1 MISLIFAILCSS
13 CIFVI
18 FKLFERYKI
27 DVFQAIVFN
36 YFTAFLCGI
45 LLYGNEWKP
54 SALNNIT
61 WFYYAIVAAILFI
74 SLFILMGLSSQRNGV
89 AITSV
94 AVKMSMAAS
103 VLGMIFIYNES
114 VSLLK
119 VGGISFAFAGGVLVS
134 WQKNGSGIK
143 KQGQSLWM
151 LLVLFFGSGIL
162 DLVLNYVQNNELKV
176 LTPSLFSAFGFGMAG
191 IIGLV
196 VFLFQLQQKKARFG
210 FKNVLGGIAL
220 GIPNYFSIYL
230 LIKSYEETGWTD
242 STVIAIINVSIVC
255 IAALTGFLIFKEKL
269 NLTKGLGIVA
279 SLLAILMLYIAS

>member
-1 MISLIFAILCSS
+1 MISLALAILFSS
-13 CIFVI
+13 FIFVI
-18 FKLFERYKI
+18 FKLFDRYKI

-45 LLYGNEWKP
+45 ILYGNEWNP
-54 SALNNIT
+54 AAFNDIT

-74 SLFILMGLSSQRNGV
+74 SLFILMGLSSQKNGV

-103 VLGMIFIYNES
+103 VFGMIFLYNES
-114 VSLLK
+114 VSALK
-119 VGGISFAFAGGVLVS
+119 ILGILFAFAGVVLVS
-134 WQKNGSGIK
+134 WQSKNASENQK
-143 KQGQSLWM
+143 KSLWM
-151 LLVLFFGSGIL
+151 LFALFFGSGIL

-196 VFLFQLQQKKARFG
+196 VFLFQLQQKKARFA

-230 LIKSYEETGWTD
+230 LIKSYNDTGWAD
-242 STVIAIINVSIVC
+242 STVLAIINVSIVC
-255 IAALTGFLIFKEKL
+255 IATLTGFLIFKEKL

-279 SLLAILMLYIAS
+279 SLVAILMLYMAN

>member
-1 MISLIFAILCSS
+1 
-13 CIFVI
+13 VI

-45 LLYGNEWKP
+45 LLYGNEWNP

-119 VGGISFAFAGGVLVS
+119 VGGISFAFAGVVLVS
-134 WQKNGSGIK
+134 WQKNGSGI

>member
-1 MISLIFAILCSS
+1 MISLALAILFSS
-13 CIFVI
+13 FIFVI
-18 FKLFERYKI
+18 FKLFDRYKI

-45 LLYGNEWKP
+45 LLYGNEWNP
-54 SALNNIT
+54 AALKDIT

-74 SLFILMGLSSQRNGV
+74 SLFILMGLSSQKNGV

-103 VLGMIFIYNES
+103 VFGMIFLYAES

-119 VGGISFAFAGGVLVS
+119 ILGIIFAFAGVILVS
-134 WQKNGSGIK
+134 WQSKGASENQK
-143 KQGQSLWM
+143 KSLWM
-151 LLVLFFGSGIL
+151 LFVLFFGSGIL

-191 IIGLV
+191 IIGLI
-196 VFLFQLQQKKARFG
+196 VFFIQLQQKKARFS

-230 LIKSYEETGWTD
+230 LIKSYKDTGWAD
-242 STVIAIINVSIVC
+242 STVLAIINVSIVC
-255 IAALTGFLIFKEKL
+255 ISALTGFLIFKEKL
-269 NLTKGLGIVA
+269 NLTKALGIIA
-279 SLLAILMLYIAS
+279 SLLAILMLSLAS

>member
-1 MISLIFAILCSS
+1 MISLALAILFSS
-13 CIFVI
+13 FIFVI
-18 FKLFERYKI
+18 FKLFDRYKI

-45 LLYGNEWKP
+45 ILYGNEWNP
-54 SALNNIT
+54 AALNDIT

-74 SLFILMGLSSQRNGV
+74 SLFILMGLSSQKNGV

-103 VLGMIFIYNES
+103 VFGMIFLYNES
-114 VSLLK
+114 VSALK
-119 VGGISFAFAGGVLVS
+119 ILGILFAFAGVVLVS
-134 WQKNGSGIK
+134 WQSKNASENQK
-143 KQGQSLWM
+143 KSLWM
-151 LLVLFFGSGIL
+151 LFALFFGSGIL

-196 VFLFQLQQKKARFG
+196 VFLFQLQQKKARFA

-230 LIKSYEETGWTD
+230 LIKSYNDTGWAD
-242 STVIAIINVSIVC
+242 STVLAIINVSIVC

-279 SLLAILMLYIAS
+279 SLVAILMLYMAN

>member
-1 MISLIFAILCSS
+1 MISLALAILFSS
-13 CIFVI
+13 FIFVI
-18 FKLFERYKI
+18 FKLFDRYKI

-45 LLYGNEWKP
+45 LLYGNEWNP
-54 SALNNIT
+54 AALNDIT

-74 SLFILMGLSSQRNGV
+74 SLFILMGLSSQKNGV

-103 VLGMIFIYNES
+103 VFGMIFLYAES
-114 VSLLK
+114 VSILK
-119 VGGISFAFAGGVLVS
+119 ILGIIFAFAGVILVS
-134 WQKNGSGIK
+134 WQSKGASENQK
-143 KQGQSLWM
+143 KSLWM
-151 LLVLFFGSGIL
+151 LFVLFFGSGIL

-191 IIGLV
+191 IIGLI
-196 VFLFQLQQKKARFG
+196 VFFIQLQQKKARFS

-230 LIKSYEETGWTD
+230 LIKSYKDTGWAD
-242 STVIAIINVSIVC
+242 STVLAIINVSIVC
-255 IAALTGFLIFKEKL
+255 ISALTGFLIFKEKL
-269 NLTKGLGIVA
+269 NLTKALGIIA
-279 SLLAILMLYIAS
+279 SLLAILMLSLAS

>member
-1 MISLIFAILCSS
+1 MISLALAILFSS
-13 CIFVI
+13 FIFVI
-18 FKLFERYKI
+18 FKLFDRYKI

-45 LLYGNEWKP
+45 LLYGNEWNP
-54 SALNNIT
+54 AAFNDIT

-74 SLFILMGLSSQRNGV
+74 SLFILMGLSSQKNGV

-103 VLGMIFIYNES
+103 VFGMIFLYNES
-114 VSLLK
+114 VSALK
-119 VGGISFAFAGGVLVS
+119 ILGILFAFAGVVLVS
-134 WQKNGSGIK
+134 WQSKDASENQK
-143 KQGQSLWM
+143 KSLWM
-151 LLVLFFGSGIL
+151 LFALFFGSGIL

-196 VFLFQLQQKKARFG
+196 VFLFQLQQKKARFA

-230 LIKSYEETGWTD
+230 LIKSYKDTGWTD
-242 STVIAIINVSIVC
+242 STVLAIINVSIVC

-279 SLLAILMLYIAS
+279 SLVAILMLYMAN

>member
-1 MISLIFAILCSS
+1 MISLALAILFSS
-13 CIFVI
+13 LIFVI
-18 FKLFERYKI
+18 FKLFDRYKI

-45 LLYGNEWKP
+45 LLFGNEWKP
-54 SALNNIT
+54 AALIDLT

-74 SLFILMGLSSQRNGV
+74 SLFILMGLSSQKNGV

-103 VLGMIFIYNES
+103 VFGMIFLYNES
-114 VSLLK
+114 VSTLK
-119 VGGISFAFAGGVLVS
+119 ILGILFAFAGVVLVS
-134 WQKNGSGIK
+134 WQNKGANENQK
-143 KQGQSLWM
+143 KSLWM
-151 LLVLFFGSGIL
+151 LFALFFGSGIL
-162 DLVLNYVQNNELKV
+162 DIVLNYVQKNELKV

-196 VFLFQLQQKKARFG
+196 VLLFQLQQKKSSFA
-210 FKNVLGGIAL
+210 FKNIVGGIAL

-230 LIKSYEETGWTD
+230 LIKSYKDTGWAD
-242 STVIAIINVSIVC
+242 STVLAIINVSIVC
-255 IAALTGFLIFKEKL
+255 IAALTGFFIFKEKL

-279 SLLAILMLYIAS
+279 SLLAILMLYMAN

>member
-1 MISLIFAILCSS
+1 
-13 CIFVI
+13 
-18 FKLFERYKI
+18 
-27 DVFQAIVFN
+27 
-36 YFTAFLCGI
+36 
-45 LLYGNEWKP
+45 
-54 SALNNIT
+54 
-61 WFYYAIVAAILFI
+61 
-74 SLFILMGLSSQRNGV
+74 MGLSSQRNGV
-89 AITSV
+89 AITTV

-119 VGGISFAFAGGVLVS
+119 VGGISFAFAGVVLVS
-134 WQKNGSGIK
+134 WQKNGSGI

>member
-119 VGGISFAFAGGVLVS
+119 VGGISFAFAGVVLVS

-279 SLLAILMLYIAS
+279 SLLVILLLFIAS

>member
-1 MISLIFAILCSS
+1 MISLALAILFSS
-13 CIFVI
+13 FIFVI
-18 FKLFERYKI
+18 FKLFDRYKI
-27 DVFQAIVFN
+27 NVFQAIVFN

-45 LLYGNEWKP
+45 LLYGNEWNP
-54 SALNNIT
+54 AALNDIT

-74 SLFILMGLSSQRNGV
+74 SLFILMGLSSQKNGV

-103 VLGMIFIYNES
+103 VFGMIFLYNES
-114 VSLLK
+114 VSALK
-119 VGGISFAFAGGVLVS
+119 ILGILFAFAGVVLVS
-134 WQKNGSGIK
+134 WQSKDASENQK
-143 KQGQSLWM
+143 KSLWM
-151 LLVLFFGSGIL
+151 LFVLFFGSGIL

-191 IIGLV
+191 IIGFV
-196 VFLFQLQQKKARFG
+196 VFLFQLQQKKARFA

-230 LIKSYEETGWTD
+230 LIKSYKDTGWAD
-242 STVIAIINVSIVC
+242 STVLAIINVSIVC

>member
-1 MISLIFAILCSS
+1 MISLALAILFSS

-18 FKLFERYKI
+18 FKLFDRYKI

-45 LLYGNEWKP
+45 LLYGNEWNP
-54 SALNNIT
+54 AAFNDIT

-74 SLFILMGLSSQRNGV
+74 SLFILMGLSSQKNGV

-103 VLGMIFIYNES
+103 VFGMIFLYNES
-114 VSLLK
+114 VSILK
-119 VGGISFAFAGGVLVS
+119 ILGILFAFAGVVLVS
-134 WQKNGSGIK
+134 WQSKDANENQK
-143 KQGQSLWM
+143 KSLWM
-151 LLVLFFGSGIL
+151 LFALFFGSGIL
-162 DLVLNYVQNNELKV
+162 DLVLNYVQKNELKV

-196 VFLFQLQQKKARFG
+196 VFLFQLQQKKARFA

-230 LIKSYEETGWTD
+230 LIKSYKDTGWAD
-242 STVIAIINVSIVC
+242 STVLAIINVSIVC
-255 IAALTGFLIFKEKL
+255 IAALTGFLVFKEKL
-269 NLTKGLGIVA
+269 NLTKGLGILA
-279 SLLAILMLYIAS
+279 SLLAILMLYWAS

>member
-1 MISLIFAILCSS
+1 MISLSLAILFSS

-45 LLYGNEWKP
+45 LLYGNEWNPK
-54 SALNNIT
+54 ALVEFT
-61 WFYYAIVAAILFI
+61 WFYYAIIAAILFI

-103 VLGMIFIYNES
+103 VLGMIFLYNEA
-114 VSLLK
+114 VSFLK
-119 VGGISFAFAGGVLVS
+119 IGGILFAFAGVVLVS
-134 WQKNGSGIK
+134 WQKHGSNV
-143 KQGQSLWM
+143 KQEQSLWM

-196 VFLFQLQQKKARFG
+196 VFLFQLQQKKARFA
-210 FKNVLGGIAL
+210 FKNILGGIAL

-230 LIKSYEETGWTD
+230 LIKSYKETGWAD
-242 STVIAIINVSIVC
+242 STVLAIINVSIVC
-255 IAALTGFLIFKEKL
+255 LTALTGFLIFKEKL
-269 NLTKGLGIVA
+269 NLTKGLGIIA
-279 SLLAILMLYIAS
+279 SLLAIFMLYMAS

>member
-1 MISLIFAILCSS
+1 MISLALAILFSS
-13 CIFVI
+13 FIFVI
-18 FKLFERYKI
+18 FKLFDRYKI

-45 LLYGNEWKP
+45 ILYGNEWNP
-54 SALNNIT
+54 AAFNDIT

-74 SLFILMGLSSQRNGV
+74 SLFILMGLSSQKNGV

-103 VLGMIFIYNES
+103 VFGMIFLYNES
-114 VSLLK
+114 VSALK
-119 VGGISFAFAGGVLVS
+119 ILGILFAFAGVVLVS
-134 WQKNGSGIK
+134 WQSKNASENQK
-143 KQGQSLWM
+143 KSLWM
-151 LLVLFFGSGIL
+151 LFALFFGSGIL

-191 IIGLV
+191 IIGLM
-196 VFLFQLQQKKARFG
+196 VFLFQLQQKKARFA

-230 LIKSYEETGWTD
+230 LIKSYKDTGWTD
-242 STVIAIINVSIVC
+242 STVLAIINVSIVC

-279 SLLAILMLYIAS
+279 SLVAILMLYMAN

>member
-1 MISLIFAILCSS
+1 MISLTLAILFSS
-13 CIFVI
+13 FIFVI
-18 FKLFERYKI
+18 FKLFDRYKI

-45 LLYGNEWKP
+45 LLYGNEWNP
-54 SALNNIT
+54 TALNDIS

-74 SLFILMGLSSQRNGV
+74 SLFILMGLSSQKNGV

-103 VLGMIFIYNES
+103 VFGMIFLYNES
-114 VSLLK
+114 VSALK
-119 VGGISFAFAGGVLVS
+119 ILGILFAFAGVVLVS
-134 WQKNGSGIK
+134 WQSKDANEHQK
-143 KQGQSLWM
+143 KSLWM
-151 LLVLFFGSGIL
+151 LFALFFGSGIL
-162 DLVLNYVQNNELKV
+162 DLVLNYVQKNELKV

-196 VFLFQLQQKKARFG
+196 VFLFQLQQKKARFA

-230 LIKSYEETGWTD
+230 LIKSYKDTGWAD
-242 STVIAIINVSIVC
+242 STVLAIINVSIVC
-255 IAALTGFLIFKEKL
+255 IAALTGFLVFKEKL
-269 NLTKGLGIVA
+269 NLTKGLGIIA
-279 SLLAILMLYIAS
+279 SLMAILMLYWAN

>member
-1 MISLIFAILCSS
+1 MISLALAILFSS
-13 CIFVI
+13 FIFVI
-18 FKLFERYKI
+18 FKLFDRYKI

-45 LLYGNEWKP
+45 LLYGNEWNP
-54 SALNNIT
+54 AALNDIT
-61 WFYYAIVAAILFI
+61 WFYFAIVAAILFI
-74 SLFILMGLSSQRNGV
+74 SLFILMGLSSQKNGV

-103 VLGMIFIYNES
+103 VFGMIFLYAES

-119 VGGISFAFAGGVLVS
+119 ILGIIFAFAGVILVS
-134 WQKNGSGIK
+134 WQSKGTSENQK
-143 KQGQSLWM
+143 KSLWM
-151 LLVLFFGSGIL
+151 LFVLFFGSGIL

-191 IIGLV
+191 IIGLI
-196 VFLFQLQQKKARFG
+196 VFLIQLQQKKARFS

-230 LIKSYEETGWTD
+230 LIKSYKDTGWAD
-242 STVIAIINVSIVC
+242 STVLAIINVSIVC
-255 IAALTGFLIFKEKL
+255 ISALTGFLIFKEKL
-269 NLTKGLGIVA
+269 NLTKALGIIA
-279 SLLAILMLYIAS
+279 SLLAILMLSLAS

>member
-1 MISLIFAILCSS
+1 MISLALAIVFSS

-18 FKLFERYKI
+18 FKLFDQYKI

-45 LLYGNEWKP
+45 LLYGNEWNP
-54 SALNNIT
+54 IALKDIT

-74 SLFILMGLSSQRNGV
+74 SLFILMGLSSQKNGV

-103 VLGMIFIYNES
+103 VFGMIFLYNES
-114 VSLLK
+114 VSSLK
-119 VGGISFAFAGGVLVS
+119 ILGILFAFAGVVLVS
-134 WQKNGSGIK
+134 WQSKDANENQK
-143 KQGQSLWM
+143 KSLWM
-151 LLVLFFGSGIL
+151 LFALFFGSGIL

-196 VFLFQLQQKKARFG
+196 VFLFQLQQKKARFAL
-210 FKNVLGGIAL
+210 KNVFGGIAL

-230 LIKSYEETGWTD
+230 LIKSYKDTGWAD
-242 STVIAIINVSIVC
+242 STVLAIINVSIVC

-279 SLLAILMLYIAS
+279 SLLAIMMLYMAS